1 MPGNPCASAAKAG
14 RAPSNRSADAIEIV
28 LPAINPSPWNPDP
41 PKGAGAESQ
50 TVWLLRQPVRLTR
63 LPAPATPDDMENVQ
77 TRGSQGRVADAPS
90 GHWVYRAL
98 PRSVW
103 PYAQLARWDRPIGWQ
118 LLLWPCLWSAAL
130 AASAFATASEPL
142 LSLLPSPWHLL
153 LFFVGA
159 VAMRGAGCA
168 YNDIADQDIDERV
181 ERTRS
186 RPLPSG
192 QVTRRQA
199 WVFVVVQ
206 ALIGLV
212 VLLQFN
218 SFTILLGIASLVVV
232 AIYPFAKRVTNWPQ
246 LVLGLAFSWG
256 ALMGWAAEFGEIDP
270 PALLLYAGSI
280 LWVIGYD
287 TIYAHQDR
295 EDDAI
300 VGVRSTARLFGDKT
314 VYWLIGLY
322 SGALILF
329 AWAFAMA
336 EVPMPALA
344 GLIAAAAHMSR
355 QIRTLDIDDP
365 GQCIRLFRSNNT
377 VGWLIFLG
385 LLGGAVWPAVRPFF

>member
-1 MPGNPCASAAKAG
+1 
-14 RAPSNRSADAIEIV
+14 
-28 LPAINPSPWNPDP
+28 
-41 PKGAGAESQ
+41 
-50 TVWLLRQPVRLTR
+50 
-63 LPAPATPDDMENVQ
+63 METVQ
-77 TRGSQGRVADAPS
+77 TKGIQGRVADAPS
-90 GHWVYRAL
+90 GHWVYKLL
-98 PRSVW
+98 PRAVW

-130 AASAFATASEPL
+130 AASAYATATEPI
-142 LSLLPSPWHLL
+142 STLLPSPWHLV
-153 LFFVGA
+153 LFLVGA
-159 VAMRGAGCA
+159 IAMRGAGCA
-168 YNDIADQDIDERV
+168 YNDIVDENIDGQV

-199 WVFVVVQ
+199 WAFVIAQTLV
-206 ALIGLV
+206 GLA

-218 SFTILLGIASLVVV
+218 SFAILLGIASLAVV
-232 AIYPFAKRVTNWPQ
+232 AAYPFAKRVTNWPQ
-246 LVLGLAFSWG
+246 FVLGLAFSWG

-287 TIYAHQDR
+287 TLYAHQDK

-322 SGALILF
+322 GGTLVMF
-329 AWAFAMA
+329 AWAFALA
-336 EVPMPALA
+336 EVPLPALA
-344 GLIAAAAHMSR
+344 GLLAAGAHMAR
-355 QIRTLDIDDP
+355 QVKSLDINDP
-365 GQCIRLFRSNNT
+365 DQCLRLFRSNNT

-385 LLGGAVWPAVRPFF
+385 LLGGAVWPAVRSLL